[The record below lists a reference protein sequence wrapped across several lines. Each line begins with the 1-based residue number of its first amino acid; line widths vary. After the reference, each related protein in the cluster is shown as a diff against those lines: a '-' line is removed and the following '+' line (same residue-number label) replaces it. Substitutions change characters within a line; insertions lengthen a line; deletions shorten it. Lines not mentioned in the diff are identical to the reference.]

1 MAKIICPDC
10 DSEISQYSD
19 ACPTCGFPIKSFMEN
34 NKLID
39 TKKTWI
45 CPKCAHTHWGV
56 YSPFPPRLKC
66 EYCDSTLIE
75 TDEDPHELFKL
86 SITISTEQEYNERI
100 ISIANKYGNHQF
112 SKSSFEQRL
121 KDIHSKNLEFDKQ
134 NEIEKQKQSKQ
145 QNVPKCPTCG
155 STNIKKISGTKKT
168 ASIIGFGILSNNIGK
183 TFECLNCK
191 YKW

>member
-75 TDEDPHELFKL
+75 TDEDPLELFKL
-86 SITISTEQEYNERI
+86 SITIFTEQEYNERI

-155 STNIKKISGTKKT
+155 STNIKKISGTKKQHQLL
-168 ASIIGFGILSNNIGK
+168 GL
-183 TFECLNCK
+183 E
-191 YKW
+191 Y